1 MDKKALFVVLFLNAF
16 WTCQAQYYSIN
27 LTSNNQIY
35 IGSSGAKPVL
45 LQNWV
50 AKAYWNINNYNKTG
64 YKSILKDFVFIIIY
78 FFNAN

>member
-1 MDKKALFVVLFLNAF
+1 MLQKLFFAILFLNAF

-35 IGSSGAKPVL
+35 IGSSGATPVL

-50 AKAYWNINNYNKTG
+50 AKAYWNIDNYNKTG
-64 YKSILKDFVFIIIY
+64 YKSILRVYINFQK
-78 FFNAN
+78 